1 MNMMNGPSALDVKRF
16 DLLALIT
23 AGSASDASDGWT
35 IIGECFNIKPIIT
48 IRVIHEY
55 LMKHFSI
62 FSPWVNNCVG
72 ERNQKYF
79 LQFLVYVGMLAV
91 YSIILI
97 VLSWMAETDPDIS
110 MADAQA
116 KMLHSVIL
124 LLESG
129 LFGLFVIAIMVDQLH
144 AILCKLKHLSVKI
157 INLILQMMK
166 QRLNN
171 FKCAAVTDPI
181 DPNSRSWRKFAA
193 TEVTRLAGFSHAPAS
208 TIANTMFLS

>member
-1 MNMMNGPSALDVKRF
+1 MK
-16 DLLALIT
+16 
-23 AGSASDASDGWT
+23 
-35 IIGECFNIKPIIT
+35 CFSS
-48 IRVIHEY
+48 
-55 LMKHFSI
+55 SI

-79 LQFLVYVGMLAV
+79 LQFLVYVGMLAI

-97 VLSWMAETDPDIS
+97 VMSWMGEADPEIS

-144 AILCKLKHLSVKI
+144 AILCKSTKLSCSTIFHYQYLK
-157 INLILQMMK
+157 MTK
-166 QRLNN
+166 QQLNSYR
-171 FKCAAVTDPI
+171 CV
-181 DPNSRSWRKFAA
+181 AA
-193 TEVTRLAGFSHAPAS
+193 TDRTGPSCRWWLRFVAPEVTRCVGSSHALDS
-208 TIANTMFLS
+208 TIANMTFLF